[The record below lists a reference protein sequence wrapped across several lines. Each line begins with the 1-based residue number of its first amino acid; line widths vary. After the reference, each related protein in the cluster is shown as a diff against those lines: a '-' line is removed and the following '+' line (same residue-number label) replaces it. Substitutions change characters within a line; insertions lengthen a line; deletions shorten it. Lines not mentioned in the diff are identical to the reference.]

1 MHVHIHIHICI
12 YTYIYTYTHT
22 CGEEKSKSVRNI
34 STETGNQRE
43 CNSSPLKKKRKSGIY
58 RAQGSISHYPVISD
72 LQDEATSLLKQERK
86 RIFVGS

>member
-43 CNSSPLKKKRKSGIY
+43 CNSSPLKKKKIM
-58 RAQGSISHYPVISD
+58 D
-72 LQDEATSLLKQERK
+72 LQGT
-86 RIFVGS
+86 RIYKPLSCHFRFTR